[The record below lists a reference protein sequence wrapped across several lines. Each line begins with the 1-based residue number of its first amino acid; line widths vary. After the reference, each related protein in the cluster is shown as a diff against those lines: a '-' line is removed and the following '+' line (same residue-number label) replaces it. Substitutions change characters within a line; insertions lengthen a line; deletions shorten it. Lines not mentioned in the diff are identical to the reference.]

1 MCRKYTN
8 GKTGKML
15 LDDSVITPG
24 KKTRTVK
31 CKLDVFTSQNQI
43 GYKT

>member
-24 KKTRTVK
+24 KKNK
-31 CKLDVFTSQNQI
+31 NCKM
-43 GYKT
+43 